1 MHATVETPT
10 RVKSQSVVDLLMRRL
25 NVESDTNFN
34 IVFEGKDL
42 GVYAFKPTVTYTLT
56 PVEPYN
62 VLPSMAFLTTM
73 LEEGKA
79 VVKRSNN

>member
-1 MHATVETPT
+1 MHVTVETPAK
-10 RVKSQSVVDLLMRRL
+10 VKPQSLVDLLMRRL
-25 NVESDTNFN
+25 NVEPGTNFN
-34 IVFEGKDL
+34 IIFEDKDL